1 MLGGP
6 LHAQGAG
13 VFEEFTS
20 HIYQQVNKDKV
31 GFARASMCT
40 EWFYKEAREKKHR
53 PRAEGIAYKSPDTF
67 GTSVA
72 QQNVP
77 SRNCPSH
84 YPGGIQEARKDFG
97 HTQSILTISLTFYQF
112 ALVGDRNDDRHYNAD
127 ELRDIL
133 ESMNLPFNTILPSPL
148 HATTLNDTF
157 DSLHHMENLD
167 QLVTG
172 MGRLLDQGYRLTGQ
186 DQLALNRIMG

>member
-1 MLGGP
+1 MTPRILLLKMWFPLAPQCWLLWWWWVWSFEKFNDTEGGDFSGSAF
-6 LHAQGAG
+6 L
-13 VFEEFTS
+13 
-20 HIYQQVNKDKV
+20 
-31 GFARASMCT
+31 
-40 EWFYKEAREKKHR
+40 
-53 PRAEGIAYKSPDTF
+53 
-67 GTSVA
+67 
-72 QQNVP
+72 
-77 SRNCPSH
+77 RNCPSY

-97 HTQSILTISLTFYQF
+97 RTQTILTISLTFYQF